1 MRNGL
6 LALIC
11 WLCCVVAHSEMLNVE
26 QSGLFRAWFVR
37 IAQEQLRQGPSP
49 RWYQQDCAGLVRFA
63 ANETLKVHDSKWLKS
78 NGLSSQYLPPEMTLT
93 PEQRQLA
100 QNWNQGNGKTAPYV
114 TAINLIQYN
123 SQFIGQDINQALPG
137 DMIFFDQGDA
147 QHLMVWMGRYVIYHT
162 GSATKT
168 DNGMRAVSLQQ
179 LMTWKDTRINVLD
192 TPGFLESW
200 NEFTFALLLTSSVG
214 TRTLPLSLS
223 YFTSQ
228 FSFNYT
234 AMFAAITIAVVPSI
248 IVFAIFQEQ
257 VCSSMTA
264 GSVKG

>member
-1 MRNGL
+1 MRHGL

-78 NGLSSQYLPPEMTLT
+78 KGLSSQYLPPEMTLT

-100 QNWNQGNGKTAPYV
+100 QNWNQGNGKNGPYV

-179 LMTWKDTRINVLD
+179 LMTWKLHV
-192 TPGFLESW
+192 
-200 NEFTFALLLTSSVG
+200 
-214 TRTLPLSLS
+214 
-223 YFTSQ
+223 
-228 FSFNYT
+228 
-234 AMFAAITIAVVPSI
+234 
-248 IVFAIFQEQ
+248 
-257 VCSSMTA
+257 
-264 GSVKG
+264 

>member
-1 MRNGL
+1 MRHGL

-100 QNWNQGNGKTAPYV
+100 QNWNQGNGKTGPYV

-147 QHLMVWMGRYVIYHT
+147 QHL
-162 GSATKT
+162 
-168 DNGMRAVSLQQ
+168 
-179 LMTWKDTRINVLD
+179 
-192 TPGFLESW
+192 
-200 NEFTFALLLTSSVG
+200 
-214 TRTLPLSLS
+214 
-223 YFTSQ
+223 
-228 FSFNYT
+228 
-234 AMFAAITIAVVPSI
+234 
-248 IVFAIFQEQ
+248 
-257 VCSSMTA
+257 
-264 GSVKG
+264 

>member
-1 MRNGL
+1 MRHGL

-78 NGLSSQYLPPEMTLT
+78 NGFSSQYLPPEMTLT
-93 PEQRQLA
+93 PGQRQLA
-100 QNWNQGNGKTAPYV
+100 QNWNQGNGKTGPYV

-147 QHLMVWMGRYVIYHT
+147 QHLIDAPRDKCTLSCAINGIHAAFHYLKKNYISGCVMTVPT
-162 GSATKT
+162 G
-168 DNGMRAVSLQQ
+168 
-179 LMTWKDTRINVLD
+179 
-192 TPGFLESW
+192 
-200 NEFTFALLLTSSVG
+200 
-214 TRTLPLSLS
+214 
-223 YFTSQ
+223 
-228 FSFNYT
+228 
-234 AMFAAITIAVVPSI
+234 
-248 IVFAIFQEQ
+248 
-257 VCSSMTA
+257 
-264 GSVKG
+264 

>member
-1 MRNGL
+1 MRHGL

-100 QNWNQGNGKTAPYV
+100 QNWNQGNGKTGPYV
-114 TAINLIQYN
+114 T
-123 SQFIGQDINQALPG
+123 
-137 DMIFFDQGDA
+137 
-147 QHLMVWMGRYVIYHT
+147 
-162 GSATKT
+162 
-168 DNGMRAVSLQQ
+168 
-179 LMTWKDTRINVLD
+179 
-192 TPGFLESW
+192 
-200 NEFTFALLLTSSVG
+200 
-214 TRTLPLSLS
+214 
-223 YFTSQ
+223 
-228 FSFNYT
+228 
-234 AMFAAITIAVVPSI
+234 
-248 IVFAIFQEQ
+248 
-257 VCSSMTA
+257 
-264 GSVKG
+264 

>member
-1 MRNGL
+1 MRHGL

-37 IAQEQLRQGPSP
+37 IAQEQLRQ
-49 RWYQQDCAGLVRFA
+49 
-63 ANETLKVHDSKWLKS
+63 TLKVHDSKWLKS

-100 QNWNQGNGKTAPYV
+100 QNWNQGNGKTGPYV

-179 LMTWKDTRINVLD
+179 LMTWKDTRWIPNDSNPNFIGIYRLN
-192 TPGFLESW
+192 FL
-200 NEFTFALLLTSSVG
+200 A
-214 TRTLPLSLS
+214 R
-223 YFTSQ
+223 
-228 FSFNYT
+228 
-234 AMFAAITIAVVPSI
+234 
-248 IVFAIFQEQ
+248 
-257 VCSSMTA
+257 
-264 GSVKG
+264 

>member
-1 MRNGL
+1 MRHGL

-49 RWYQQDCAGLVRFA
+49 RW
-63 ANETLKVHDSKWLKS
+63 
-78 NGLSSQYLPPEMTLT
+78 
-93 PEQRQLA
+93 
-100 QNWNQGNGKTAPYV
+100 NQGNGKTGPYV

-179 LMTWKDTRINVLD
+179 LMTWKDTRWIPNDSNPNFIGIYRLN
-192 TPGFLESW
+192 FL
-200 NEFTFALLLTSSVG
+200 A
-214 TRTLPLSLS
+214 R
-223 YFTSQ
+223 
-228 FSFNYT
+228 
-234 AMFAAITIAVVPSI
+234 
-248 IVFAIFQEQ
+248 
-257 VCSSMTA
+257 
-264 GSVKG
+264 

>member
-1 MRNGL
+1 MRHGL

-100 QNWNQGNGKTAPYV
+100 QNWNQGNGKTGPYV

-137 DMIFFDQGDA
+137 DMIFFDHICVTFTNKFISSGQQIINFYGPWLFTHSECHYA
-147 QHLMVWMGRYVIYHT
+147 
-162 GSATKT
+162 
-168 DNGMRAVSLQQ
+168 SL
-179 LMTWKDTRINVLD
+179 
-192 TPGFLESW
+192 
-200 NEFTFALLLTSSVG
+200 
-214 TRTLPLSLS
+214 
-223 YFTSQ
+223 
-228 FSFNYT
+228 
-234 AMFAAITIAVVPSI
+234 TI
-248 IVFAIFQEQ
+248 
-257 VCSSMTA
+257 
-264 GSVKG
+264 